1 MMKSKTISAGK
12 FVKEQL
18 RKWESKDLD
27 KGKINEIQFTVIT
40 VSGDPGSKGSIVAEK
55 IASKLEFD
63 LFNRDIIKEIAKSV
77 KMSTTVIETLEEERL
92 SGVEDFIALLVRDQ
106 YLHPDTYL
114 EHLMKVIGTI
124 GKHGR
129 AVIVGRGA
137 NFILPSESRFSVRVV
152 APFDVRVQ
160 NVANMFGVSLEQAKQ
175 RVIRRE
181 SKRRAFIRH
190 SFNADIRDPLNYDF
204 TINTGK
210 VSTASAAEAVIGA
223 ILGSQNNNN

>member
-1 MMKSKTISAGK
+1 MMESKIISAGK

-18 RKWESKDLD
+18 RKWESMHSEED
-27 KGKINEIQFTVIT
+27 KISEVQISVIT
-40 VSGDPGSKGSIVAEK
+40 VSGEPGSKGSIVAEG
-55 IASKLEFD
+55 IASRLEFD
-63 LFNRDIIKEIAKSV
+63 LFNRDIIKEIANSV

-106 YLHPDTYL
+106 YLHPDSYL
-114 EHLMKVIGTI
+114 EHLMKVVGTI

-152 APFDVRVQ
+152 APREIRVK
-160 NVANMFGVSLEQAKQ
+160 NIANMFSVSFEQAKQ

-181 SKRRAFIRH
+181 SRRRAFIRH
-190 SFNADIRDPLNYDF
+190 SFNADIRDPLNYDL

-210 VSTASAAEAVIGA
+210 LGTASAVEAVIGA
-223 ILGSQNNNN
+223 IIGCQDKNN

>member
-1 MMKSKTISAGK
+1 MMESKTISAGK

-18 RKWESKDLD
+18 KKWESKGF
-27 KGKINEIQFTVIT
+27 KEGKISEVPFPLIT
-40 VSGDPGSKGSIVAEK
+40 VSGEPGSKGSIVAEG
-55 IASKLEFD
+55 IATKLEFD
-63 LFNRDIIKEIAKSV
+63 LFNREIIKEIAKSV
-77 KMSTTVIETLEEERL
+77 KMSNTVIETLEEERL
-92 SGVEDFIALLVRDQ
+92 SGLEDFIALLVRDQ
-106 YLHPDTYL
+106 YLHPNSYL

-124 GKHGR
+124 GKHGH

-152 APFDVRVQ
+152 VPLDVRVQ
-160 NVANMFGVSLEQAKQ
+160 NVANMFGVSLDQAKQ

-190 SFNADIRDPLNYDF
+190 SFNADVRDPLNYDL

-210 VSTASAAEAVIGA
+210 LSTASAVEAVIGA
-223 ILGSQNNNN
+223 ILGCRNKNN

>member
-1 MMKSKTISAGK
+1 MMESKIVSAGK

-18 RKWESKDLD
+18 RKWEGMQSEEDKTSKVR
-27 KGKINEIQFTVIT
+27 IPVIT
-40 VSGDPGSKGSIVAEK
+40 VSGEPGSKGSIIAEK
-55 IASKLEFD
+55 IANRLEFD

-92 SGVEDFIALLVRDQ
+92 SGVE
-106 YLHPDTYL
+106 
-114 EHLMKVIGTI
+114 
-124 GKHGR
+124 
-129 AVIVGRGA
+129 IVGRGA
-137 NFILPSESRFSVRVV
+137 NFILPSESKFSMRVV
-152 APFDVRVQ
+152 APLDVRVH

-190 SFNADIRDPLNYDF
+190 SFNADIRDPLNYDL

-223 ILGSQNNNN
+223 ILGSQNKK

>member
-1 MMKSKTISAGK
+1 MMEPKIISAGK

-18 RKWESKDLD
+18 RKWESMHSEED
-27 KGKINEIQFTVIT
+27 KISEVQIPVIT
-40 VSGDPGSKGSIVAEK
+40 VSGEPGSKGSIVAEG
-55 IASKLEFD
+55 IASRLEFD
-63 LFNRDIIKEIAKSV
+63 LFNRDIIKEIANSV
-77 KMSTTVIETLEEERL
+77 KMSATVIETLEEERL

-106 YLHPDTYL
+106 YLHPDSYL

-137 NFILPSESRFSVRVV
+137 NFILPSESKFSVRVV
-152 APFDVRVQ
+152 APLELRVQ

-181 SKRRAFIRH
+181 SRRRAFIRH
-190 SFNADIRDPLNYDF
+190 SFNADVRDPLNYDL

-210 VSTASAAEAVIGA
+210 LSTASAVEAVIGA
-223 ILGSQNNNN
+223 IIGCQDKNN

>member
-1 MMKSKTISAGK
+1 MMESKIVSAGK

-18 RKWESKDLD
+18 RKWEGMQSEEDKTSKVR
-27 KGKINEIQFTVIT
+27 IPVIT
-40 VSGDPGSKGSIVAEK
+40 VSGEPGSKGSIIAEK
-55 IASKLEFD
+55 IANRLEFD

-114 EHLMKVIGTI
+114 EHLMKVVGTI

-137 NFILPSESRFSVRVV
+137 NFILPSESKFSMRVV
-152 APFDVRVQ
+152 APLDVRVH

-190 SFNADIRDPLNYDF
+190 SFNADIRDPLNYDL

-223 ILGSQNNNN
+223 ILGSQNKK